1 MNEVRTDTFQHWLDI
16 AARAAADAENAR
28 LVAVAADLD
37 DNETF
42 TRAVENEFRTSMV
55 AIAAAAFALDA
66 FYASVIEQAPTV
78 KVVAKSRDASI
89 FETLK
94 RAFSLS
100 PQQRT
105 ALREQLRLIFRLRD
119 QAVHPP
125 ASWARPILHPAFN
138 LGMEP
143 RFVTFRAENA
153 VNAQIFAWQVIWLCL
168 HKPEEDL
175 TSLKSW
181 CEQLRDAVD
190 EPPNDPPAWTS
201 GVD

>member
-1 MNEVRTDTFQHWLDI
+1 VRTDTFQHWLDI

-28 LVAVAADLD
+28 LVAVAAELD

-55 AIAAAAFALDA
+55 SIAAAAFALDA
-66 FYASVIEQAPTV
+66 FYASVVEQAPTV

-94 RAFSLS
+94 RAFSLN
-100 PQQRT
+100 PEQRT

-119 QAVHPP
+119 QAVHAP
-125 ASWARPILHPAFN
+125 ASWAQPILHPAFN

-143 RFVTFRAENA
+143 RLVTFRAENA
-153 VNAQIFAWQVIWLCL
+153 VNAQIFAWKVIWLCL
-168 HKPEEDL
+168 HRPAEEL
-175 TSLKSW
+175 TSLMSW
-181 CEQLRDAVD
+181 CEQLRDAVG
-190 EPPNDPPAWTS
+190 EPPNDAPAWAS
-201 GVD
+201 GDD